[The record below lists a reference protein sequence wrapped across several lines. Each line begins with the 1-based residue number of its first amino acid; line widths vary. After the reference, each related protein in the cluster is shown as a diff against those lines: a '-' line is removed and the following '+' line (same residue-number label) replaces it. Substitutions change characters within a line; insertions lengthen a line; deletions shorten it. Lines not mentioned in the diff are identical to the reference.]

1 MAALRAGSLRME
13 SGIWFFTKRFGVSL
27 AFGFSLTDSDCSM
40 NKTNRLTQ
48 EEMRRGSA
56 SCFFLRFSLLF
67 FFFFFNT
74 IGAPQLSAIKIKIP

>member
-13 SGIWFFTKRFGVSL
+13 SGIWFFTKRFGVGL

-40 NKTNRLTQ
+40 NETNKLTQ

-56 SCFFLRFSLLF
+56 YCFFLRFPYF
-67 FFFFFNT
+67 FSSFFNT
-74 IGAPQLSAIKIKIP
+74 IGGPQLSATKIKIP